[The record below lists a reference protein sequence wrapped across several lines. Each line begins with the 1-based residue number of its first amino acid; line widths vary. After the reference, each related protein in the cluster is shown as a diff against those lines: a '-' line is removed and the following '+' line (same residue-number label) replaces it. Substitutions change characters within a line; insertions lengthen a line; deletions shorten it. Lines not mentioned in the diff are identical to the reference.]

1 MTAKNRM
8 RDIAIFKDYEN
19 NVPVKKI
26 SEFYLIGP
34 HRVYELIKKGKRV
47 KKAAENPH
55 LLTNSNV
62 HPSFVKFLN
71 SYNFLKKMHINIY
84 TKSNCPNCIS
94 AKQLLD
100 VRGLEYVEIDIE
112 LGNRW
117 ENLLKEFPDARQ
129 MPQIFIN
136 DQRVGGL
143 AGLQAALRH
152 IAP

>member
-1 MTAKNRM
+1 M

-34 HRVYELIKKGKRV
+34 QRIYELIRKGRRV
-47 KKAAENPH
+47 KKVAENPYAGI
-55 LLTNSNV
+55 NASV
-62 HPSFVKFLN
+62 HASYSKFLTSLN
-71 SYNFLKKMHINIY
+71 ALKKMHINIY
-84 TKSNCPNCIS
+84 TKNNCPNCIA

-100 VRGLEYVEIDIE
+100 VRGIEYVEIDVE

-143 AGLQAALRH
+143 AGLQEALRQLQ
-152 IAP
+152 A